1 MAPVLKVNELTKTYK
16 NGRGIMDIS
25 FEIEKG
31 DIFGLLGPNGS
42 GKTTTMKII
51 TGLSYADKGSVQI
64 LENDSFEES
73 SKGLKE
79 IGCLIEA
86 PAIYDYLTAREN
98 LKLAANYYAEI
109 KTPRIDDMLT
119 QTGLIKY
126 ANEKVKNFSLG
137 MKQRLGLALALIS
150 KPKLVILD
158 EPTNGLDIEGTVDIR
173 EIIMKQA
180 KLGIT
185 FLVSSHISHE
195 IELMCNKV
203 GIIKEGKL
211 LNVTCMKNAL
221 DECETLEKYFLKYV
235 GRKGEEVWIQ

>member
-1 MAPVLKVNELTKTYK
+1 MTPVLKVNELTKTYK
-16 NGRGIMDIS
+16 NSRGISDIS

-51 TGLSYADKGSVQI
+51 TGLSYADRGSVEI
-64 LENDSFEES
+64 LGYNFLEES
-73 SKGLKE
+73 SKVLSE

-98 LKLAANYYAEI
+98 LQLAANYYPEI
-109 KTPRIDDMLT
+109 KSPRINDILT

-126 ANEKVKNFSLG
+126 ANEKVKNFSFG

-173 EIIMKQA
+173 EIIIKQA
-180 KLGIT
+180 KLGVT

-211 LNVTCMKNAL
+211 LKVTSMENAL
-221 DECETLEKYFLKYV
+221 NECETLEKYFLKHV
-235 GRKGEEVWIQ
+235 GRKEEEV

>member
-16 NGRGIMDIS
+16 NGRGIMNIS

-51 TGLSYADKGSVQI
+51 TGLSYGDKGSVQI
-64 LENDSFEES
+64 LGSDSLEENSNA
-73 SKGLKE
+73 LKE

-98 LKLAANYYAEI
+98 LKLAANYYSEI

-119 QTGLIKY
+119 QTGLTKY
-126 ANEKVKNFSLG
+126 ADEKVKNFSLG

-173 EIIMKQA
+173 EIIIKQS

-203 GIIKEGKL
+203 GIMKEGKL
-211 LNVTCMKNAL
+211 LKVESMEKAL
-221 DECETLEKYFLKYV
+221 DECETLEKYFLKQV
-235 GRKGEEVWIQ
+235 GRKGEEV

>member
-1 MAPVLKVNELTKTYK
+1 
-16 NGRGIMDIS
+16 MDIS

-64 LENDSFEES
+64 LGSSLEES
-73 SKGLKE
+73 SKALKE

-98 LKLAANYYAEI
+98 LKIAANYYAEI

-137 MKQRLGLALALIS
+137 MKQRLGLALALVS

-211 LNVTCMKNAL
+211 LNVTSMKNAL
-221 DECETLEKYFLKYV
+221 DECETLEKYFLKHV
-235 GRKGEEVWIQ
+235 GRKKEEV

>member
-1 MAPVLKVNELTKTYK
+1 MIPVLKVNELTKIYK
-16 NGRGIMDIS
+16 NGRGIIDIS

-64 LENDSFEES
+64 LGCDSLDGN
-73 SKGLKE
+73 SKALKE
-79 IGCLIEA
+79 MGCLIES

-98 LKLAANYYAEI
+98 LKLAANYYSNI
-109 KTPRIDDMLT
+109 KIPRIDDMLQ

-137 MKQRLGLALALIS
+137 MKQRLGLALALVS

-173 EIIMKQA
+173 EIIIKQA
-180 KLGIT
+180 KLGTT
-185 FLVSSHISHE
+185 FLVSSHIAHE

-211 LNVTCMKNAL
+211 VNVTSMENAIN
-221 DECETLEKYFLKYV
+221 ECGTLEKYFLKQV
-235 GRKGEEVWIQ
+235 GRKEEAV

>member
-1 MAPVLKVNELTKTYK
+1 MAPILKVSELTKTYK
-16 NGRGIMDIS
+16 NKRGIMDIS

-31 DIFGLLGPNGS
+31 DVFGLLGPNGS

-64 LENDSFEES
+64 LGNDYLEES
-73 SKGLKE
+73 TKALKE
-79 IGCLIEA
+79 IGCLIES

-98 LKLAANYYAEI
+98 LKLAANYYSEVKA
-109 KTPRIDDMLT
+109 PRIDDMLK

-126 ANEKVKNFSLG
+126 ADEKVKSFSLG
-137 MKQRLGLALALIS
+137 MKQRLGLALALLS

-173 EIIMKQA
+173 EIIIKQA
-180 KLGIT
+180 KFGIT

-195 IELMCNKV
+195 IEIMCNKV
-203 GIIKEGKL
+203 GIMKEGKL
-211 LNVTCMKNAL
+211 LKVASMKNVL
-221 DECETLEKYFLKYV
+221 EECETLEKYFLKHV
-235 GRKGEEVWIQ
+235 GRNGEEV

>member
-1 MAPVLKVNELTKTYK
+1 MVPVLKANELTKTYK
-16 NGRGIMDIS
+16 NGRGIIDIS

-31 DIFGLLGPNGS
+31 DIFGLLGPIGS
-42 GKTTTMKII
+42 GNTTTMKII

-64 LENDSFEES
+64 LGRDSLDGG
-73 SKGLKE
+73 SKALEE

-98 LKLAANYYAEI
+98 LKLAANYYDNI
-109 KTPRIDDMLT
+109 KAPRIDDMLQ

-137 MKQRLGLALALIS
+137 MKQRLGLALALVS

-173 EIIMKQA
+173 EIIIKQS

-185 FLVSSHISHE
+185 FLVSSHIAHE

-211 LNVTCMKNAL
+211 VNVTSMKNAIN
-221 DECETLEKYFLKYV
+221 ECETLEKYFLKQV
-235 GRKGEEVWIQ
+235 GRKEEEV

>member
-64 LENDSFEES
+64 LGSDSLEES
-73 SKGLKE
+73 SKAFKE
-79 IGCLIEA
+79 IGCLIES
-86 PAIYDYLTAREN
+86 PAIYEYLTAREN

-109 KTPRIDDMLT
+109 KTPRIDDMLQ

-203 GIIKEGKL
+203 GIMKDGKL
-211 LNVTCMKNAL
+211 LNVTSMKNAL
-221 DECETLEKYFLKYV
+221 DECETLEKYFLNHV
-235 GRKGEEVWIQ
+235 GRKEEEI

>member
-1 MAPVLKVNELTKTYK
+1 
-16 NGRGIMDIS
+16 
-25 FEIEKG
+25 
-31 DIFGLLGPNGS
+31 
-42 GKTTTMKII
+42 
-51 TGLSYADKGSVQI
+51 
-64 LENDSFEES
+64 
-73 SKGLKE
+73 
-79 IGCLIEA
+79 
-86 PAIYDYLTAREN
+86 
-98 LKLAANYYAEI
+98 
-109 KTPRIDDMLT
+109 MLT

-137 MKQRLGLALALIS
+137 MKQRLGLALALVS

-211 LNVTCMKNAL
+211 LNVTSMKNAM
-221 DECETLEKYFLKYV
+221 DECETLEKYFLKHV
-235 GRKGEEVWIQ
+235 GRKEEEV

>member
-1 MAPVLKVNELTKTYK
+1 MTIILKVNELTKMYK
-16 NGRGIMDIS
+16 NGRGIKNIS

-64 LENDSFEES
+64 LGINFSEES
-73 SKGLKE
+73 SKALKE
-79 IGCLIEA
+79 MACLIES

-98 LKLAANYYAEI
+98 LKLAANYYTEI
-109 KTPRIDDMLT
+109 KTPRIDDMLM

-137 MKQRLGLALALIS
+137 MKQRLGLALALVS
-150 KPKLVILD
+150 NPKLVILD
-158 EPTNGLDIEGTVDIR
+158 EPTNGMDVEGTVDIR
-173 EIIMKQA
+173 EIIIKQA

-203 GIIKEGKL
+203 GIMKEGTL
-211 LNVTCMKNAL
+211 LNVTLIKNAL
-221 DECETLEKYFLKYV
+221 DECETLEKYFLKQIR
-235 GRKGEEVWIQ
+235 RKEEEV

>member
-1 MAPVLKVNELTKTYK
+1 MAPVLKVNDLGKTYK

-51 TGLSYADKGSVQI
+51 TGLSHADKGSVQI
-64 LENDSFEES
+64 LGNDFFEDS
-73 SKGLKE
+73 SRVLKE

-98 LKLAANYYAEI
+98 LKLAANYYSDV

-126 ANEKVKNFSLG
+126 SNEKAKTFSLG
-137 MKQRLGLALALIS
+137 MKQRLGLALALLS

-173 EIIMKQA
+173 EIIIKQA
-180 KLGIT
+180 KLGVT

-203 GIIKEGKL
+203 GIMKDGKL
-211 LNVTCMKNAL
+211 LKVTSMINAL
-221 DECETLEKYFLKYV
+221 DEGETLEKYFLKHV
-235 GRKGEEVWIQ
+235 GRNGEEVWMQ

>member
-16 NGRGIMDIS
+16 NGRGIMDVS

-64 LENDSFEES
+64 LGSDLLEES
-73 SKGLKE
+73 SKALKE
-79 IGCLIEA
+79 IGCLIES
-86 PAIYDYLTAREN
+86 PAIYEYLTAREN
-98 LKLAANYYAEI
+98 LKLAANYYVGI
-109 KTPRIDDMLT
+109 KTPRIDDMLK

-137 MKQRLGLALALIS
+137 MKQRLGLALALVS
-150 KPKLVILD
+150 NPKLVILD
-158 EPTNGLDIEGTVDIR
+158 EPTNGLDIEETVNVIQ
-173 EIIMKQA
+173 IIMKQA

-211 LNVTCMKNAL
+211 LNVTSMKNAL
-221 DECETLEKYFLKYV
+221 DECETLERYFLKQV
-235 GRKGEEVWIQ
+235 GRKEEEV

>member
-1 MAPVLKVNELTKTYK
+1 MAPVLEVNELTKTYK

-64 LENDSFEES
+64 LGSSLEES
-73 SKGLKE
+73 SKALKE

-98 LKLAANYYAEI
+98 LKIAANYYAEI

-137 MKQRLGLALALIS
+137 MKQRLGLALALVS

-211 LNVTCMKNAL
+211 LNVTSMKNAL
-221 DECETLEKYFLKYV
+221 DECETLEKYFLKHV
-235 GRKGEEVWIQ
+235 GRKKEEV

>member
-1 MAPVLKVNELTKTYK
+1 MDPILKVNDLTKTYK
-16 NGRGIMDIS
+16 NGRGIDDIS

-64 LENDSFEES
+64 LGKDTLEES
-73 SKGLKE
+73 SKE
-79 IGCLIEA
+79 IGCLIES
-86 PAIYDYLTAREN
+86 PAIYDYLTARDN
-98 LKLAANYYAEI
+98 LKLAANYYSEI
-109 KTPRIDDMLT
+109 KGPRIDDILT

-126 ANEKVKNFSLG
+126 ANEKVKNYSLG

-150 KPKLVILD
+150 NPKLVILD
-158 EPTNGLDIEGTVDIR
+158 EPTNGLDIEGTVEIR
-173 EIIMKQA
+173 EIIIKQA

-211 LNVTCMKNAL
+211 LNVASMKDAI
-221 DECETLEKYFLKYV
+221 DKCETLEKYFLEQV
-235 GRKGEEVWIQ
+235 GRKVEEV

>member
-1 MAPVLKVNELTKTYK
+1 MIPVLKVNDLTKTYK
-16 NGRGIMDIS
+16 NGRGIIDIS

-64 LENDSFEES
+64 LGRDSLDGS
-73 SKGLKE
+73 SNALKE

-98 LKLAANYYAEI
+98 LKLAANYYDNI
-109 KTPRIDDMLT
+109 KAPRIDDMLK

-126 ANEKVKNFSLG
+126 ADEKVKNFSLG
-137 MKQRLGLALALIS
+137 MKQRLGLALALVS
-150 KPKLVILD
+150 KPQLVILD

-173 EIIMKQA
+173 EIIIKQS

-185 FLVSSHISHE
+185 FLVSSHIAHE

-211 LNVTCMKNAL
+211 VNVTSMKNAIN
-221 DECETLEKYFLKYV
+221 ECETLEKYFLKQV
-235 GRKGEEVWIQ
+235 GRQEEEVWMQ

>member
-1 MAPVLKVNELTKTYK
+1 MAPVLEVNELTKTYK

-64 LENDSFEES
+64 LGSSLEES
-73 SKGLKE
+73 SKALKE

-137 MKQRLGLALALIS
+137 MKQRLGLALALVS

-211 LNVTCMKNAL
+211 LNVTSMKNAL
-221 DECETLEKYFLKYV
+221 DECETLEKYFLKHV
-235 GRKGEEVWIQ
+235 GRKEEEV

>member
-1 MAPVLKVNELTKTYK
+1 MIPVLKVNELTKIYK
-16 NGRGIMDIS
+16 NGRGIIDIS

-64 LENDSFEES
+64 LGCDSLDGN
-73 SKGLKE
+73 SKALKE
-79 IGCLIEA
+79 MGCLIES

-98 LKLAANYYAEI
+98 LKLAANYYSDI
-109 KTPRIDDMLT
+109 KTPRIDDMLQ

-137 MKQRLGLALALIS
+137 MKQRLGLALALVS
-150 KPKLVILD
+150 NPKLVILD

-203 GIIKEGKL
+203 GIMKEGKL
-211 LNVTCMKNAL
+211 LKVASMKNV
-221 DECETLEKYFLKYV
+221 LE
-235 GRKGEEVWIQ
+235 

>member
-1 MAPVLKVNELTKTYK
+1 MAPVLEVNELTKTYK

-64 LENDSFEES
+64 LGSSLEES
-73 SKGLKE
+73 SKALKE

-98 LKLAANYYAEI
+98 LKIAANYYAEI

-137 MKQRLGLALALIS
+137 MKQRLGLALALVS

-211 LNVTCMKNAL
+211 LNVTSMKNAL
-221 DECETLEKYFLKYV
+221 DECETLEKYFLKHV
-235 GRKGEEVWIQ
+235 GRKKEEVWMK

>member
-1 MAPVLKVNELTKTYK
+1 MLIKRLK
-16 NGRGIMDIS
+16 IS
-25 FEIEKG
+25 RLLS
-31 DIFGLLGPNGS
+31 FGLKGIDIELKNLNVLIGPNGS

-64 LENDSFEES
+64 LGSSLEES
-73 SKGLKE
+73 SKALKE

-98 LKLAANYYAEI
+98 LKIAANYYAEI

-137 MKQRLGLALALIS
+137 MKQRLGLALALVS

-211 LNVTCMKNAL
+211 LNVTSMKNAL
-221 DECETLEKYFLKYV
+221 DECETLEKYFLKHV
-235 GRKGEEVWIQ
+235 GRKKEEV

>member
-1 MAPVLKVNELTKTYK
+1 MEFVLKVNELTKTYK
-16 NGRGIMDIS
+16 NGRGINDIS

-51 TGLSYADKGSVQI
+51 TGLSYSDEGSVQI
-64 LENDSFEES
+64 LGNDISEEN
-73 SKGLKE
+73 SKVSKD

-86 PAIYDYLTAREN
+86 PAIYEYLTAREN
-98 LKLAANYYAEI
+98 LKLAANYYPEI
-109 KTPRIDDMLT
+109 KGPRIDDILT

-126 ANEKVKNFSLG
+126 ANEKVKSFSLG
-137 MKQRLGLALALIS
+137 MKQRLGLALALVS
-150 KPKLVILD
+150 RPKLVILD
-158 EPTNGLDIEGTVDIR
+158 EPTNGLDIEGTVEIR

-203 GIIKEGKL
+203 GIMKKGKL
-211 LNVTCMKNAL
+211 LTVSSMDDAL
-221 DECETLEKYFLKYV
+221 QECETLEKYFLKQV
-235 GRKGEEVWIQ
+235 SAKGEEV

>member
-1 MAPVLKVNELTKTYK
+1 MTPVLKVNELGKTYK

-64 LENDSFEES
+64 LGRDSLDGS
-73 SKGLKE
+73 SKALKE

-98 LKLAANYYAEI
+98 LKLAANYYDNI
-109 KTPRIDDMLT
+109 KAPRIDDMLQ

-137 MKQRLGLALALIS
+137 MKQRLGLALALVS
-150 KPKLVILD
+150 KPQLVILD

-173 EIIMKQA
+173 EIIIKQS

-185 FLVSSHISHE
+185 FLVSSHIAHE

-211 LNVTCMKNAL
+211 VNVTSMKNAIN
-221 DECETLEKYFLKYV
+221 ECETLEKYFLKQV
-235 GRKGEEVWIQ
+235 GRKEEEV